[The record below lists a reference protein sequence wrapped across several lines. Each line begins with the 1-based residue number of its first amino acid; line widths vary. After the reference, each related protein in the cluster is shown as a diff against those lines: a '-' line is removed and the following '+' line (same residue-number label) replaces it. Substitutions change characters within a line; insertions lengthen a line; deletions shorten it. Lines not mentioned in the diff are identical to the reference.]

1 MNDLVSI
8 LSIVG
13 LVAAMAVVAGAA
25 GYWCGKIDGDMEKL
39 ATYLKDDIDE

>member
-1 MNDLVSI
+1 MNDLVSM

-25 GYWCGKIDGDMEKL
+25 GYWCGKIDGNMEKL
-39 ATYLKDDIDE
+39 ATYLKDDVDE

>member
-25 GYWCGKIDGDMEKL
+25 GYCMEKL